1 MSIQQSK
8 LDPEQDPMIATRE
21 GEADRVSFLREELN
35 QEMMRLT
42 PNERRR
48 RWTEYLVRLDEL
60 MKEAPS

>member
-1 MSIQQSK
+1 
-8 LDPEQDPMIATRE
+8 MIATRE
-21 GEADRVSFLREELN
+21 GDADRVSFLREELN